1 MRRNWYALLLL
12 MILAIFLSGSAAY
25 VRGTADGM
33 RRDVGTAHASAL
45 LGDYDGA
52 RRAFEA
58 TALAAKRQGF
68 ALRLFVR
75 RTLVDKVDETLAV
88 LPHYAE
94 PDNAADL
101 AVEAARAVALIDQ
114 MEASFFGG
122 A

>member
-1 MRRNWYALLLL
+1 MKRNWYALLLL
-12 MILAIFLSGSAAY
+12 MLLAIFLSGSAAY
-25 VRGTADGM
+25 VRGTSDRL
-33 RRDVGTAHASAL
+33 RRDVSAAHASAL
-45 LGDYDGA
+45 LDDYDGA
-52 RRAFEA
+52 RRAFAA
-58 TALAAKRQGF
+58 TARSMQAQGGL
-68 ALRLFVR
+68 LRLLVR
-75 RTLVDKVDETLAV
+75 RTAVDKVEETLAV